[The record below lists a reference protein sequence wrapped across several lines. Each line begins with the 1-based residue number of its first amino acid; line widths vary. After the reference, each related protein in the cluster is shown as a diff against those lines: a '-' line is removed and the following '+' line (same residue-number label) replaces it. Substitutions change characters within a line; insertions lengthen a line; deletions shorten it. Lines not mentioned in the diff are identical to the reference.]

1 MVDSSD
7 SKKVKKIAIDTNI
20 FIYVFEQSV
29 EFGEKSKELLEK
41 VEAGIFSAVASS
53 VSLTEILVK
62 PIREKD
68 ISLEKQ
74 YKLLFNHFPNLTIV
88 SIDNLVAS
96 QAAYLRGIYGIK
108 TPDALIV
115 ASAIIANAEVLITND
130 DRLAQIK
137 EIKCVSV
144 DDFLAN

>member
-7 SKKVKKIAIDTNI
+7 SKKIKKIAIDTTI

-96 QAAYLRGIYGIK
+96 QAAYLRGVYGIK

>member
-1 MVDSSD
+1 MS
-7 SKKVKKIAIDTNI
+7 KIAIDTNI
-20 FIYVFEQSV
+20 FICVFEQSV

-41 VEAGIFSAVASS
+41 VEEGIFSAVASS

-62 PIREKD
+62 PIRGKD

-74 YKLLFNHFPNLTIV
+74 YKLLFTHFPNLIIIPV
-88 SIDNLVAS
+88 DNLVAA

-108 TPDALIV
+108 TSDALII
-115 ASAIIANAEVLITND
+115 ASAIIAKADALITND

-137 EIKCVSV
+137 EIRCISINN
-144 DDFLAN
+144 FLAN